1 MKIVQ
6 LLSLVSNPDIFFI
19 SQKKNDLDTK
29 AQVYP
34 NTYFVFYFG
43 KF

>member
-6 LLSLVSNPDIFFI
+6 LLLLVSNPDIFFN

-29 AQVYP
+29 AQGNLLDRY
-34 NTYFVFYFG
+34 TL
-43 KF
+43 

>member
-6 LLSLVSNPDIFFI
+6 LLSLVSNPDIFFN

-34 NTYFVFYFG
+34 NTYLG
-43 KF
+43 KS

>member
-6 LLSLVSNPDIFFI
+6 LLSLVSNPDIFFN

-29 AQVYP
+29 AQGNLLDRY
-34 NTYFVFYFG
+34 TL
-43 KF
+43 

>member
-6 LLSLVSNPDIFFI
+6 LLSLVSNPDIFFN

-34 NTYFVFYFG
+34 NTYFDFYFG